1 VALTVA
7 DAYPWLKAA
16 HVACVLLF
24 VGGVVAGG
32 LLLAAGRATTDQ
44 GAAFGTVLRR
54 WDRVVTTPAMLGVWA
69 FGIGLASAGGW
80 FTSGWLQTKLVLVV
94 LLSAIHGLQSGQIRR
109 LAVGTDVRPLQAAAL
124 VVPSVIAIAVLAVI
138 KP

>member
-1 VALTVA
+1 MTIA

-16 HVACVLLF
+16 HVACALLF
-24 VGGVVAGG
+24 VGGIVAGG
-32 LLLAAGRATTDQ
+32 LLLAAGPAMADQ
-44 GAAFGTVLRR
+44 GAAFATVLRR

-80 FTSGWLQTKLVLVV
+80 FTSGWLQAKLVLVV

-109 LAVGTDVRPLQAAAL
+109 LAVGTNVKPLWAAAL

>member
-1 VALTVA
+1 MTVA

-16 HVACVLLF
+16 HVACALLF
-24 VGGVVAGG
+24 VGGIVAGG
-32 LLLAAGRATTDQ
+32 LLLAAGRAMTDQ
-44 GAAFGTVLRR
+44 GAPFATVLRR

-80 FTSGWLQTKLVLVV
+80 FTSGWLQAKLVLVV

-109 LAVGTDVRPLQAAAL
+109 LAVGTDVKPLRAAAL
-124 VVPSVIAIAVLAVI
+124 VVPSVIAIAILAVI

>member
-1 VALTVA
+1 MTVA

-16 HVACVLLF
+16 HVACALLF
-24 VGGVVAGG
+24 VGGIVAGG
-32 LLLAAGRATTDQ
+32 LLLAGGRAMADQ
-44 GAAFGTVLRR
+44 GAPLATVLRR

-80 FTSGWLQTKLVLVV
+80 LTSGWLQAKLVLVV

-109 LAVGTDVRPLQAAAL
+109 LAVGMDVKPLRAAAL

>member
-1 VALTVA
+1 LTVA

-16 HVACVLLF
+16 HVACALLF

-32 LLLAAGRATTDQ
+32 LLLAAERATTDQ
-44 GAAFGTVLRR
+44 GAAFATVLRR